1 MVQTVQVT
9 VDSARDL
16 PTQGAGRSVRD
27 LIFFVF
33 FYLYIWLMVDLRFIY
48 HGGEVITNFPVF
60 YRGWVFF
67 RGFISQP
74 GGIITYL
81 SALLS
86 QFFCIG
92 WAGALVATVQALLIC
107 VCSDFILKAAGAR
120 RLRCVRFVPVVLIL
134 VTYAGYTYHFATVTA
149 LLAAQVFIC
158 LYLRTAAESNR
169 LRLVI
174 FVLLSVILY
183 YIAGGAYLLFAVSCA
198 IYEVFFSVR
207 RRWLGL
213 SYLLLAATVS
223 YVVGVIVFGVSTID
237 AFTELLPISPKVT
250 SYEARKRMLEVIYIL
265 YLYIPVTALLLG
277 LWLKIKKGGVGV
289 KAGSKSP
296 SWLGGT
302 PVVRWIIGTVVL
314 LAFAGISVSFAHDN
328 RLKNVLE
335 ADYYSYK
342 RMWPEVLEAYQEPV
356 TDFFIIHAVNRALYH
371 TGRLGSEMFSYP
383 QHPEVL
389 FLTGSEH
396 TGVYWKK
403 ADTYIDLGHINQAEI
418 VLIEAQE
425 RLGRRPM
432 ILERLA
438 LINMVKGKTGA
449 ARVYLTA
456 LTKTLFGNKWAK
468 DYLRRLE
475 SDPNLSRDENIQRLR
490 SLMLDTDYDKTSY
503 DYVEE
508 MLTDLL
514 KQNRQNRMAFEYLM
528 ASYLLARQ
536 LEKFAENLERLDDF
550 GYSRIPRHYEEAIVI
565 YEVLARRKVDLKGRK
580 VSSETMQRAIAF
592 DNLFARLQG
601 GGERRLMLTAG
612 RDFGDTYFFYYKFG
626 PAISKR

>member
-1 MVQTVQVT
+1 ML
-9 VDSARDL
+9 DSTGEL
-16 PTQGAGRSVRD
+16 PTQGAGRAIRD

-33 FYLYIWLMVDLRFIY
+33 LYLYIWLAVDLRLIY
-48 HGGEVITNFPVF
+48 HGGEVITNFPAF

-67 RGFISQP
+67 RGFILRP
-74 GGIITYL
+74 GGIIAYL

-92 WAGALVATVQALLIC
+92 WAGALVATLQAWLIC
-107 VCSDFILKAAGAR
+107 VCSDYFLKTVGAQ
-120 RLRCVRFVPVVLIL
+120 RLRWARFIPSVLIL
-134 VTYAGYTYHFATVTA
+134 GTYAGYTYHFATITA
-149 LLAAQVFIC
+149 LLAALAFIC
-158 LYLRTAAESNR
+158 LYLRIAAENNR

-174 FVLLSVILY
+174 FVLASVILY
-183 YIAGGAYLLFAVSCA
+183 YIAGGAYLVFAGSCA
-198 IYEVFFSVR
+198 IYEVLFR
-207 RRWLGL
+207 QRRWLGL
-213 SYLLLAATVS
+213 SYLLLAAAVS
-223 YVVGVIVFGVSTID
+223 YVVGVFIFVVSTAD

-250 SYEARKRMLEVIYIL
+250 SYEARKRMLEIIYIL
-265 YLYIPVTALLLG
+265 YLFIPVTALLLG
-277 LWLKIKKGGVGV
+277 LWRTIRKRKV
-289 KAGSKSP
+289 KARPGSKST
-296 SWLGGT
+296 WWFRRT
-302 PVVRWIIGTVVL
+302 PVVRWSIGTGVL
-314 LAFAGISVSFAHDN
+314 FGFAGICIWFSQNN

-335 ADYYSYK
+335 ADYYAYK
-342 RMWPEVLEAYQEPV
+342 RMWPEVLETYQEPV

-371 TGRLGSEMFSYP
+371 TGQLSSEMFGYP

-389 FLTGSEH
+389 FLTGEEH

-449 ARVYLTA
+449 ARVYLAA
-456 LTKTLFGNKWAK
+456 LGKTLFGNEWAN

-475 SDPNLSRDENIQRLR
+475 SDPNLSKDENIQRLR
-490 SLMLDTDYDKTSY
+490 SLMLDADYDKTSY
-503 DYVEE
+503 DYVED

-514 KQNRQNRMAFEYLM
+514 EQNRQNRMAYEYLM

-550 GYSRIPRHYEEAIVI
+550 GYSQIPRHYEEAIVI

-580 VSSETMQRAIAF
+580 VSSETMQRAVAF
-592 DNLFARLQG
+592 DNLFARFRG
-601 GGERRLMLTAG
+601 GSKRGLMLAAG

-626 PAISKR
+626 P

>member
-1 MVQTVQVT
+1 MGKTVKVML
-9 VDSARDL
+9 DSTGEL
-16 PTQGAGRSVRD
+16 PTQGPGRPIRN

-33 FYLYIWLMVDLRFIY
+33 FYLYIWLAVDLRLIY
-48 HGGEVITNFPVF
+48 HGGEVITNFPAF

-67 RGFISQP
+67 RGFISRP
-74 GGIITYL
+74 GGIIAYL

-92 WAGALVATVQALLIC
+92 WAGALAATMQALLVC
-107 VCSDFILKAAGAR
+107 VCCDYFLKAAGAR
-120 RLRCVRFVPVVLIL
+120 RLRWARFVPAVLVL
-134 VTYAGYTYHFATVTA
+134 VTYAGYTYHCATMTA
-149 LLAAQVFIC
+149 LLTALAFVC
-158 LYLRTAAESNR
+158 LYLRIAAESNR
-169 LRLVI
+169 LRLAI

-198 IYEVFFSVR
+198 IYELLFSR

-213 SYLLLAATVS
+213 SYLLLAGAVS
-223 YVVGVIVFGVSTID
+223 YVVGVFIFGVTTID
-237 AFTELLPISPKVT
+237 AFTELLPVSPKVT
-250 SYEARKRMLEVIYIL
+250 SYEARRRMLEIIYIL
-265 YLYIPVTALLLG
+265 YLFVPLTALLLG
-277 LWLKIKKGGVGV
+277 LWRIIGKRKV
-289 KAGSKSP
+289 KAKPSSKSA
-296 SWLGGT
+296 SWFRRARVL
-302 PVVRWIIGTVVL
+302 RWGIATGVL
-314 LAFAGISVSFAHDN
+314 FAFVGICIFFSHNN

-335 ADYYSYK
+335 ADYYAYR
-342 RMWPEVLEAYQEPV
+342 RMWPEVLETYHPPV

-371 TGRLGSEMFSYP
+371 TGRLSSQMFSYP

-389 FLTGSEH
+389 FLTGAEH

-438 LINMVKGKTGA
+438 LINLVKGKIGA

-456 LTKTLFGNKWAK
+456 LGKTLFFNDWAN
-468 DYLRRLE
+468 DYLTRLE
-475 SDPNLSRDENIQRLR
+475 PDSNLSKDENIQRLR

-503 DYVEE
+503 DYVED

-528 ASYLLARQ
+528 ASYLLTRQ
-536 LEKFAENLERLDDF
+536 MDKFAKNLERLDDF
-550 GYSRIPRHYEEAIVI
+550 DYSQIPRHYEEAIVI

-580 VSSETMQRAIAF
+580 VSSETMQRAVAF
-592 DNLFARLQG
+592 DNLFARFRG
-601 GGERRLMLTAG
+601 GNERGLMLAAG

-626 PAISKR
+626 P